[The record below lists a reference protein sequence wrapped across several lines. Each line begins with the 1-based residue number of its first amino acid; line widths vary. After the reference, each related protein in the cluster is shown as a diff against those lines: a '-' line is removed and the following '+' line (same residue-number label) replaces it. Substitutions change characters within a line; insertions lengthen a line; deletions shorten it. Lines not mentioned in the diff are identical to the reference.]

1 MAVKPLFVEEK
12 STVLDPDSFDGSFT
26 YTCSQCGKRNILQKE
41 FYSGLTHKY
50 FTGNQGVLNYCK
62 GCVDEIFNGFKKTMK
77 NEKVAVM
84 LTCSVIGIFWS
95 EAIYVRAIERSRQF
109 TMADYLYIIR
119 GSTYTDK
126 CFADS
131 VASMYKHNKNIVSDK
146 KAVAIDEDEKFTAE
160 EIENKQSVI
169 EVVGHDPYLGYPI
182 DDRKYLFSELVKY
195 LDESADDPYKL
206 SILIQICDEMNQV
219 RKINAEIA
227 MINISSAKSTDIEKL
242 KSLNFMKKDI
252 YSNIDK
258 IAKENEISLKNRSN
272 KEIGK
277 NTLTVLMKKLRELDF
292 EKAEEDYYAQLKSKA
307 TRWATEMSMQAI
319 SENAYFD
326 ENDIREIGDIRREIV
341 DKLQNENDELKEKN
355 RLLHKEI
362 QELKN
367 SLSDNNV
374 VD

>member
-1 MAVKPLFVEEK
+1 
-12 STVLDPDSFDGSFT
+12 
-26 YTCSQCGKRNILQKE
+26 
-41 FYSGLTHKY
+41 
-50 FTGNQGVLNYCK
+50 
-62 GCVDEIFNGFKKTMK
+62 
-77 NEKVAVM
+77 
-84 LTCSVIGIFWS
+84 
-95 EAIYVRAIERSRQF
+95 
-109 TMADYLYIIR
+109 
-119 GSTYTDK
+119 
-126 CFADS
+126 
-131 VASMYKHNKNIVSDK
+131 
-146 KAVAIDEDEKFTAE
+146 
-160 EIENKQSVI
+160 
-169 EVVGHDPYLGYPI
+169 
-182 DDRKYLFSELVKY
+182 
-195 LDESADDPYKL
+195 
-206 SILIQICDEMNQV
+206 
-219 RKINAEIA
+219 

-374 VD
+374 VDA